1 MNNFYITPQDDD
13 NNDSIIIED
22 TDDETDTTDETLVSS
37 DEDDEYSIDTE
48 ECETILNDD
57 YQHNFAEKQDKH
69 YYLGSCWKQDDKWT
83 MTNSVSARVFYRHSF
98 LDIIHYLWLFSLVRM
113 SSPHIHI
120 LQLRISQ
127 DGTYNVIIK
136 TFWLRIV
143 QRTWKRIYR
152 ERQEIWQK
160 RRNIMALRQRE
171 ITGKFPVGLRVLP
184 KFSSTAPMGLQGWDL
199 RSPTGSLRL
208 PSNLVVGGVNAP

>member
-22 TDDETDTTDETLVSS
+22 TDDETDTTDETIVSS
-37 DEDDEYSIDTE
+37 DEDDEYSINTE
-48 ECETILNDD
+48 ECETILSDD
-57 YQHNFAEKQDKH
+57 YQHSFEEKQDKY

-83 MTNSVSARVFYRHSF
+83 MTNSVSARVFFRYSF

-113 SSPHIHI
+113 SSPHLHI

-127 DGTYNVIIK
+127 DGTYNVVIK

-152 ERQEIWQK
+152 ERQEIWKK
-160 RRNIMALRQRE
+160 RMNIMAMRQRE
-171 ITGKFPVGLRVLP
+171 ITGKFPAGLRVLP
-184 KFSSTAPMGLQGWDL
+184 KFS
-199 RSPTGSLRL
+199 GSLRL

>member
-1 MNNFYITPQDDD
+1 MNHFYISPPDDNED
-13 NNDSIIIED
+13 NNNDSIIIED
-22 TDDETDTTDETLVSS
+22 TDDETDTTDVTFVSS

-48 ECETILNDD
+48 ECETILRDD
-57 YQHNFAEKQDKH
+57 YQHSFEEKQDKH
-69 YYLGSCWKQDDKWT
+69 YYLGSCWKQDDKWI
-83 MTNSVSARVFYRHSF
+83 MANSVSARVFYRHSF
-98 LDIIHYLWLFSLVRM
+98 PNITHYLWLFSLVRM

-120 LQLRISQ
+120 LQLRISE

-160 RRNIMALRQRE
+160 RRNIIALRQRE
-171 ITGKFPVGLRVLP
+171 ITGKFPVGLRVMP
-184 KFSSTAPMGLQGWDL
+184 KLS
-199 RSPTGSLRL
+199 GSLRL

>member
-1 MNNFYITPQDDD
+1 MNHFYISPPETDNNEDN

-22 TDDETDTTDETLVSS
+22 TDDETDTTDVTFISS

-48 ECETILNDD
+48 ECEIILSDD
-57 YQHNFAEKQDKH
+57 YQHSFEEKQDKH
-69 YYLGSCWKQDDKWT
+69 YYLGSCWKQEDKWI

-98 LDIIHYLWLFSLVRM
+98 QDIIHYLWLFSLVRM
-113 SSPHIHI
+113 SSPHLQI
-120 LQLRISQ
+120 LQLHISE

-152 ERQEIWQK
+152 ERQEIWKK
-160 RRNIMALRQRE
+160 RRNIIALRQRE
-171 ITGKFPVGLRVLP
+171 ITGKFPIGLRVMP
-184 KFSSTAPMGLQGWDL
+184 
-199 RSPTGSLRL
+199 
-208 PSNLVVGGVNAP
+208 NLLGIIS

>member
-1 MNNFYITPQDDD
+1 MNHFYISPPETDNNEDN

-22 TDDETDTTDETLVSS
+22 TDDETDTTDVTFISS

-48 ECETILNDD
+48 ECEMILSDD
-57 YQHNFAEKQDKH
+57 YQHSFEEKQDKH
-69 YYLGSCWKQDDKWT
+69 YYLGSCWKQEDKWI

-98 LDIIHYLWLFSLVRM
+98 QDIIHYLWLFSLVRM
-113 SSPHIHI
+113 SSPHLQI
-120 LQLRISQ
+120 LQLHISE

-152 ERQEIWQK
+152 ERQEIWKK
-160 RRNIMALRQRE
+160 RRNIIALRHRE
-171 ITGKFPVGLRVLP
+171 ITGNFPVGLRVMP
-184 KFSSTAPMGLQGWDL
+184 
-199 RSPTGSLRL
+199 
-208 PSNLVVGGVNAP
+208 NLLGIIS